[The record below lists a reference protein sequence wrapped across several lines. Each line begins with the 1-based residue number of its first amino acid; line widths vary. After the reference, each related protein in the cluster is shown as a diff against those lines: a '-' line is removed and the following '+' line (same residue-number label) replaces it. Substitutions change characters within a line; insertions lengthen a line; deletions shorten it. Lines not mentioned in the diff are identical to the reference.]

1 MNLLAHVSTMPM
13 RLIRNTTGAVI
24 VIECNESIGKP
35 GVQGVLS
42 PGRLQVVCM
51 EDVEVA
57 SLLGRR

>member
-1 MNLLAHVSTMPM
+1 
-13 RLIRNTTGAVI
+13 VI